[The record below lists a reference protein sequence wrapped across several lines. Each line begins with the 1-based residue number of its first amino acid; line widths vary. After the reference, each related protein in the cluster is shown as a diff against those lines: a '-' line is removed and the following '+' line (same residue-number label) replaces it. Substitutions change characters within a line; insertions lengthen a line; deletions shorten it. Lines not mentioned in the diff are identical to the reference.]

1 MVDLNPAARAKPP
14 RLERES
20 AHTPVFEEDEIKA
33 FLGAIK
39 LNSLLD
45 IRDKSICST
54 LLYTWARVSALVA
67 LKVEDY
73 YRRKGERWL
82 RLQEK
87 RGKIHEVPV
96 HSKAREAVDHWL
108 VASGLGT
115 NPAAP
120 LFPAFGKDKKT
131 IELRHMD
138 RTSIWRLVQAR
149 ARACGLE
156 KRVCCHSFRATGI
169 TEYMNAGGSLD
180 IAQRIAGH
188 SELSTTKIYDRS
200 QDRVTIAEIERVS
213 FEPSSELT

>member
-87 RGKIHEVPV
+87 RGKIHEVTV

-120 LFPAFGKDKKT
+120 LFPAFGKDKKKLNSGT
-131 IELRHMD
+131 WTARVSGGWCRPGPGRADSRNGSAATVFAQPELRN
-138 RTSIWRLVQAR
+138 T
-149 ARACGLE
+149 
-156 KRVCCHSFRATGI
+156 
-169 TEYMNAGGSLD
+169 
-180 IAQRIAGH
+180 
-188 SELSTTKIYDRS
+188 
-200 QDRVTIAEIERVS
+200 
-213 FEPSSELT
+213 